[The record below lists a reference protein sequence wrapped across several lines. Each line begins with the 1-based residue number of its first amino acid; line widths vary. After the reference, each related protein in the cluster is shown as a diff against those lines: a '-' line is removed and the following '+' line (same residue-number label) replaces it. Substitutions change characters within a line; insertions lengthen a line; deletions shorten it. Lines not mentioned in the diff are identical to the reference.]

1 MQYYSIN
8 KPIRNFLMN
17 KRQYSY
23 IEHVGV
29 IVNNQ
34 SINSVNSN
42 EGTYF
47 AHDKNTF
54 LFTRL
59 K

>member
-1 MQYYSIN
+1 
-8 KPIRNFLMN
+8 MN

-54 LFTRL
+54 LSTRL

>member
-1 MQYYSIN
+1 
-8 KPIRNFLMN
+8 MN
-17 KRQYSY
+17 KRQYSLIS
-23 IEHVGV
+23 IEHVDL